1 MSQFIQTHPI
11 SLRSNQISLGLKSG
25 VCPWRGMNPGHATVN
40 RQRRA
45 MNLDLSHK
53 HYFYRL
59 QTDYVSKAVLF
70 TISLVLYCSD
80 TLCIFKTCMYKQ
92 RTLQLI
98 KLLLNKDQF
107 RQLKDAMTSYILV
120 PQGQATTAEKSYE
133 VILFNLSHL
142 LFIKCADRNCDYAA
156 PDNWSIRGL

>member
-1 MSQFIQTHPI
+1 
-11 SLRSNQISLGLKSG
+11 
-25 VCPWRGMNPGHATVN
+25 MNPGHATVN

-45 MNLDLSHK
+45 MNLDLSYK
-53 HYFYRL
+53 HYLYRL
-59 QTDYVSKAVLF
+59 QTDHVCKAVLF
-70 TISLVLYCSD
+70 TISLALYCSD

-107 RQLKDAMTSYILV
+107 RQLKDAMTYTLV

-142 LFIKCADRNCDYAA
+142 LFINCAGRNYDYAA